1 MRNLS
6 EITDPGTVMRK
17 ILVNDGLHRKRAS
30 GWMACVIG
38 GVLKEFFMYLDI
50 EGYFVS
56 DRGVHYRIDKPCK
69 PISGAFD
76 VKSLYGTD

>member
-6 EITDPGTVMRK
+6 EITTPGTVMRK
-17 ILVNDGLHRKRAS
+17 IIINDGLHKKRAS
-30 GWMACVIG
+30 GWMVCVISEEMRD
-38 GVLKEFFMYLDI
+38 LFMYLDI

-56 DRGVHYRIDKPCK
+56 IRGEHFRIDKPCK

-76 VKSLYGTD
+76 VKALYGTD